1 MEEASRRLVVLG
13 DSIGAAQGVTPGAGF
28 VALLASRLAEHGASV
43 QNWSRGGLTAV
54 SVAARELPRIAH
66 RLREASADGA
76 DLAVVVELGGNDR
89 LFGVPAPEI
98 ENALLAIVAAARE
111 AAPRARLLVLEIIP
125 DGIERDCARRAGARL
140 VPCPAHVAATMR
152 KPLRRGAV
160 PPMSPLFM
168 QPDRIHPNDEAQPLI
183 AAEIFDALR
192 DEWELPGGR
201 EPEMES
207 AEDPERRGAW
217 CQCVV
222 A

>member
-1 MEEASRRLVVLG
+1 MGPYCSEYTPASEKVVAGLWLRR
-13 DSIGAAQGVTPGAGF
+13 DGV
-28 VALLASRLAEHGASV
+28 
-43 QNWSRGGLTAV
+43 
-54 SVAARELPRIAH
+54 
-66 RLREASADGA
+66 
-76 DLAVVVELGGNDR
+76 
-89 LFGVPAPEI
+89 
-98 ENALLAIVAAARE
+98 
-111 AAPRARLLVLEIIP
+111 
-125 DGIERDCARRAGARL
+125 AGARL

-160 PPMSPLFM
+160 PPMSQLFM